1 MYFARLK
8 NEHGTRLFEIL
19 DYKNGK
25 YYVYIDFVFP
35 MNLTRIVYRQT
46 LKVGIKQ

>member
-19 DYKNGK
+19 DYKNVK

-35 MNLTRIVYRQT
+35 MNLTRIVYRQPF
-46 LKVGIKQ
+46 KVGIKQ

>member
-8 NEHGTRLFEIL
+8 NKHGTRLFEIL

-25 YYVYIDFVFP
+25 YYVYIDFIYT
-35 MNLTRIVYRQT
+35 MKLTRIVYRQP
-46 LKVGIKQ
+46 LKVGIK